1 MRLSQLSLTHFRN
14 YEKEFLEFTQETN
27 VFFGSNAQGKTNI
40 LEAIYLLATLQTFRQ
55 THTKELIQW
64 EHSESILEGTF
75 CHDDIEQKF
84 SLLIT
89 EESKKPRIN
98 DKMVKNIADYF
109 GAINVIC
116 FCPLDLQI
124 LQGSPRGRRR
134 YLDQALFN
142 VVPSYGVDIG
152 HYYRALLQK
161 NAALRLD
168 QWEMADI
175 WGEKLLVLGAKILLK
190 RLQFIAKL
198 NTLTSCLYREIS
210 GANEEIILHYET
222 EVNTSNIDNLSEFL
236 LLDLLREKQKGLLN
250 QERRMKRALVGP
262 HRDDFSIFIKE
273 KDLKA
278 FGSQGEQRT
287 AILALKLSELLV
299 LEKEKGVKPIF
310 LLDDISSELDNQRKS
325 FLFQALRE
333 KNTQVFVTTTDVKS
347 IYMDK
352 KESSVFKVEKGKA
365 CLLK

>member
-1 MRLSQLSLTHFRN
+1 MLKSLSLQSFRSYKKSDFDFDGKTTLIVGVN
-14 YEKEFLEFTQETN
+14 T
-27 VFFGSNAQGKTNI
+27 SGKTNLI
-40 LEAIYLLATLQTFRQ
+40 EAIFLLSRGKSFRTDKDPQ
-55 THTKELIQW
+55 MIQYEKDLARLRGKTDEESLEVVLTTGDIQGKRTPFKKFMVNGVSKRRLDFTGFLPTVLFSPEDLELI
-64 EHSESILEGTF
+64 I
-75 CHDDIEQKF
+75 
-84 SLLIT
+84 
-89 EESKKPRIN
+89 
-98 DKMVKNIADYF
+98 
-109 GAINVIC
+109 
-116 FCPLDLQI
+116 
-124 LQGSPRGRRR
+124 GSPSLRRRFLNDVLEQSDRDYRLALISFEKGIRQRNALLDRAKDTGRRNEEQFEYWDR
-134 YLDQALFN
+134 IVIDNGAVLTQKRQEYIEYLNKEPKEILDFEIEYDKSVISEERLYQ
-142 VVPSYGVDIG
+142 
-152 HYYRALLQK
+152 YRDA
-161 NAALRLD
+161 
-168 QWEMADI
+168 E
-175 WGEKLLVLGAKILLK
+175 LGAGV
-190 RLQFIAKL
+190 
-198 NTLTSCLYREIS
+198 T
-210 GANEEIILHYET
+210 
-222 EVNTSNIDNLSEFL
+222 
-236 LLDLLREKQKGLLN
+236 
-250 QERRMKRALVGP
+250 LVGP